1 MINEHATE
9 FAGKP
14 VKDWSPGDAADPQ
27 FTYRLMVDYEDATL
41 WMDKLAAFL
50 DTPGVEQATGLIVGN
65 WGEVASGDNSA
76 EIVEAL
82 TVARDRLPNL
92 TALFMGDILGEE
104 SELSWINQTDVSPLF
119 SAYPRLEQFRIRGGA
134 GLRFGGLHNP
144 HLKTLIVETGG
155 LPVEALQDI
164 LNAQLP
170 NLEHLEIWLGEAN
183 YGWNGSIESLK
194 PLVETDL
201 FPKLTYLGLRNSDIS
216 DAIAAALVHA
226 PIMQHLRVLDLSMG
240 TLSDE
245 GATALLQSPHL
256 SRLEKLDLHH
266 HYLSDTMIAQL
277 TGSLA
282 PGVAVQLPLESLAP
296 EPNRSRRIGVVV
308 DVSDPQQEEEYGRY
322 VAIGE

>member
-1 MINEHATE
+1 MIYEHVAE

-14 VKDWSPGDAADPQ
+14 VKDWNPGDAADPQ
-27 FTYRLMVDYEDATL
+27 FTYRILVDYEDATL

-50 DTPGVEQATGLIVGN
+50 ETPGAEQATGFIVGN
-65 WGEVASGDNSA
+65 WGEVASGDDSA
-76 EIVEAL
+76 ELVEAL

-92 TALFMGDILGEE
+92 TALFMGDLVGEE

-119 SAYPRLEQFRIRGGA
+119 SAYPRLEHFRIRGGA

-170 NLEHLEIWLGEAN
+170 NLEHLEIWLGEEN
-183 YGWNGSIESLK
+183 YGWSGSIDSLK
-194 PLVETDL
+194 PLLETDL
-201 FPKLTYLGLRNSDIS
+201 FPKLAYLGLRNSAIT
-216 DAIAAALVHA
+216 DAIAAGLVHA
-226 PIMQHLRVLDLSMG
+226 PIMQHVRVLDLSMG

-266 HYLSDTMIAQL
+266 HYLSDTMMAQL
-277 TGSLA
+277 TGNPA
-282 PGVAVQLPLESLAP
+282 PDAAAQPPLEGIAP
-296 EPNRSRRIGVVV
+296 ELARSPGIGIVV
-308 DVSDPQQEEEYGRY
+308 DVGDPQHEEEYGRY